1 MVRSFLETTDKV
13 EDKRGEKKPEKSADD
28 GEKLMK
34 VAVRNLAGGKS
45 KLPEQSPVYNLT
57 DEICKKVFSK
67 YSSKSKSILKTELK
81 THEVIIYKFFTL
93 YRNCK

>member
-1 MVRSFLETTDKV
+1 MDKD
-13 EDKRGEKKPEKSADD
+13 EDKSGDKKPEKSADK

-34 VAVRNLAGGKS
+34 VAVRNLAGGNN

-67 YSSKSKSILKTELK
+67 NTKSKTVLKTELK
-81 THEVIIYKFFTL
+81 TLEVNI
-93 YRNCK
+93 